1 MRRFLLP
8 IVGERAKGKDAV
20 ERDAVGGTCSYDGAA
35 IAAAELRFREDL
47 WRSAPKDAIEEAEV
61 RYRRFG
67 PILATVFG
75 DLPEVSLM
83 NLVQGVAEPGA
94 MTGGDLAAAMEWVRS
109 REVDYLVSVPKDRPG
124 ARAAEDWLDSRGYE
138 PGPTLRR
145 FVHPGMNKTPP
156 TASPLEIRE
165 LTALETEGMSHILG
179 NVLGLSSLATV
190 LVLGL
195 PTRQG
200 WHCYRASLGG
210 QEVACGAMLVLGKV
224 ALLGLEATLPDGRG
238 HGCQTALIE
247 RRLSDA
253 RKAGCDVAVA
263 EVCDVYP
270 GSPDAV
276 RNLERIGFEE
286 IAGSATWRRPS
297 GIP

>member
-8 IVGERAKGKDAV
+8 IVGGRAKGKDAV
-20 ERDAVGGTCSYDGAA
+20 EKDALGGTCSYDGAA
-35 IAAAELRFREDL
+35 IVAAELRFREDL

-61 RYRRFG
+61 RHRRFG

-124 ARAAEDWLDSRGYE
+124 TEAAEEWLDSRGYE
-138 PGPTLRR
+138 RGPTLRR
-145 FVHPGMNKTPP
+145 FVHPGMTKAPP

-165 LTALETEGMSHILG
+165 LGALETEGMSHILG
-179 NVLGLSSLATV
+179 TVLGLSSLATV

-195 PTRQG
+195 PPRQG

-247 RRLSDA
+247 QRLSDA
-253 RKAGCDVAVA
+253 RKAGCDIAVA

-297 GIP
+297 GIA